1 MAKKM
6 SKAEMQGVF
15 WLIII
20 GLPIYW
26 VSQLGESIGW
36 VPLILIV
43 VVIIG
48 VFVWYEAEKTKKRR
62 TALMK
67 KYQDEDLVDSLMS
80 QSFWQGQTADQLMD
94 SLGNPEDIDQKILK
108 TKKKEVWKYNYQ
120 GANRYGLRI
129 TLDNDLVV
137 GWDQKT

>member
-6 SKAEMQGVF
+6 SKAEIQGIF
-15 WLIII
+15 WLVVI

-26 VSQLGESIGW
+26 ISQLGESVGW

-48 VFVWYEAEKTKKRR
+48 FFVWYQVEKTKKRR
-62 TALMK
+62 AALML
-67 KYQDEDLVDSLMS
+67 KYKDKEIVESLMN
-80 QSFWQGQTADQLMD
+80 QSFWQGQTADQLID
-94 SLGNPEDIDQKILK
+94 SLGSPEHIDQKILK
-108 TKKKEVWKYNYQ
+108 TKKKEVWKYNHQ
-120 GANRYGLRI
+120 GANRYGIRI
-129 TLDNDLVV
+129 TLDNDSVV